1 MSPKVKK
8 GLIIGGIVTV
18 VSIIG
23 IIIWQQSKKISNSA
37 KGQDLSGFRHN
48 DK

>member
-8 GLIIGGIVTV
+8 GLIIGGIVAV
-18 VSIIG
+18 VG
-23 IIIWQQSKKISNSA
+23 VVAIIIWKQSKKLTESA